1 MSEESGNIDLLPFLK
16 ANLTHIEG
24 TDPGVPDEIASLDF
38 IGKHLVFYTVMI
50 NNETLKEDSFL
61 VEILAFVDLEE
72 QRAKMNTP
80 PKFLDYKTYQELPL
94 WKVTAG
100 EKSVYELP

>member
-1 MSEESGNIDLLPFLK
+1 MGEESRTTDLLPFLK

-24 TDPGVPDEIASLDF
+24 SDPGVPDEISSLDL
-38 IGKHLVFYTVMI
+38 IGKHLVFYTVRI

-61 VEILAFVDLEE
+61 VEILTFVDLDE

-80 PKFLDYKTYQELPL
+80 PIFIGYKT
-94 WKVTAG
+94 
-100 EKSVYELP
+100 